1 MERLEA
7 LEKQIEESKTAKS
20 DTLTITDNRTG
31 NSEDGIPCWFILGK
45 TIEVPIK
52 HNTIKATEL

>member
-31 NSEDGIPCWFILGK
+31 NSEDGIPC
-45 TIEVPIK
+45 
-52 HNTIKATEL
+52 

>member
-7 LEKQIEESKTAKS
+7 IEKQIEESKTAAKS

-31 NSEDGIPCWFILGK
+31 KWMHFALILMDCRQ
-45 TIEVPIK
+45 
-52 HNTIKATEL
+52 NY